1 MWGRIRHFSQGTVSV
16 CYNGRNEFEATIMLR
31 TPSSRKLLSICLL
44 AGAAYANAQQT
55 PSSAPPKLERIEEG
69 SDTPITVTPQ
79 TSGQH
84 KITEKKEGG
93 RVTEVQVKSGKSTYV
108 MKPNVPAGNA
118 QPGDGAAASAASL
131 QISTRISAGLPL
143 DTGALSTDFSYSS
156 LAHGSFYRGQSG

>member
-1 MWGRIRHFSQGTVSV
+1 
-16 CYNGRNEFEATIMLR
+16 MLR

-118 QPGDGAAASAASL
+118 QPGDAQSSAIRAPQWEVMQFNLGKKKKTEPREDDTPAAPVPPPPPPASK
-131 QISTRISAGLPL
+131 
-143 DTGALSTDFSYSS
+143 
-156 LAHGSFYRGQSG
+156 

>member
-1 MWGRIRHFSQGTVSV
+1 
-16 CYNGRNEFEATIMLR
+16 MLR

-118 QPGDGAAASAASL
+118 QPGDAQSSAIRAPQWQVLEFDLGKKKKNTEPREDDTPAAPVPPPPAPAK
-131 QISTRISAGLPL
+131 
-143 DTGALSTDFSYSS
+143 
-156 LAHGSFYRGQSG
+156 